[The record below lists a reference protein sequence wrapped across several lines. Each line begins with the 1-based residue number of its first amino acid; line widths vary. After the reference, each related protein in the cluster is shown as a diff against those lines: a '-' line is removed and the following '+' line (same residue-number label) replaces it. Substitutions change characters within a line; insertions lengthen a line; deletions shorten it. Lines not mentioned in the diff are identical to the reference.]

1 MHGLSRALPLAL
13 VICMACGGIAEG
25 PENDSEPPT
34 STSSATLYLNFD
46 GAFLNYGS
54 KNDAA
59 AGLTTLADGPGPY
72 QIAAP
77 VLDRFADAAVPTRS
91 RVIQEIAR
99 QVRAV
104 YRPFAL
110 EVVTQRPKSGQFT
123 MLAVGNTFGEI
134 QFAEQCPL
142 AGLAV
147 RDCAGAEDGDVGFAA
162 AACVPEQLSP
172 ADARRQLARTIAHEA
187 GHTFGLTHNE
197 DQASIMAP
205 KSAGLALAEGPV
217 PAEDQASCQ
226 RATQNDYA
234 ILRQVLG
241 LRATP
246 QTH

>member
-13 VICMACGGIAEG
+13 VTCMACGGIAEG
-25 PENDSEPPT
+25 PETESQPPK

-46 GAFLNYGS
+46 GAFLHYGS

-59 AGLTTLADGPGPY
+59 AGLTALADGPGPY

-77 VLDRFADAAVPTRS
+77 VLDRFADAAAPSRS
-91 RVIQEIAR
+91 RVIQDVAR

-104 YRPFAL
+104 YQPFAL
-110 EVVTQRPKSGQFT
+110 EVVTERPESGQFT
-123 MLAVGNTFGEI
+123 MLVVGNTFGEI

-147 RDCAGAEDGDVGFAA
+147 RDCAGAQDGDVGFAA

-187 GHTFGLTHNE
+187 GHTFGLTHSE
-197 DQASIMAP
+197 DVNSIMAA
-205 KSAGLALAEGPV
+205 KSMGLAWGQGPV
-217 PAEDQASCQ
+217 PLEDQASCQ

-234 ILRQVLG
+234 VLSRVLG
-241 LRATP
+241 LRGAP
-246 QTH
+246 

>member
-13 VICMACGGIAEG
+13 ATCMACGGIAEG
-25 PENDSEPPT
+25 PGNESKQPNPTASEAT
-34 STSSATLYLNFD
+34 TLYLNFD
-46 GAFLNYGS
+46 GAFLSYGS

-77 VLDRFADAAVPTRS
+77 VLDRFVDAAVPTRS
-91 RVIQEIAR
+91 RVIQDVAR

-104 YRPFAL
+104 YQPFAL
-110 EVVTQRPKSGQFT
+110 EVVTERPKSGQFT
-123 MLAVGNTFGEI
+123 MLVVGNTFGEI

-147 RDCAGAEDGDVGFAA
+147 RDCAGAQDGDVGFAA
-162 AACVPEQLSP
+162 AACVPEQLSS
-172 ADARRQLARTIAHEA
+172 ADARKQLARTIAHEA

-197 DQASIMAP
+197 DVSSVMAA
-205 KSAGLALAEGPV
+205 KSMGLAWRDGPV
-217 PAEDQASCQ
+217 PPEDQASCQ

-241 LRATP
+241 LRAAP
-246 QTH
+246 